1 VRCNVIRRAIVR
13 VFPAQSRRADFNEEG
28 RMERDIYDEDHEAFR
43 DVVKEFIKRYVT
55 NEARERWDAAGEV
68 DRETM
73 RAAGESGLIGLS
85 VPEEFGGAGMLQDYR
100 FRAIVNEEV
109 IAAGAGSLAGAFG
122 IQDDLAIP
130 YLVHMGTQEQKEK
143 WLPGMAT
150 GEILGALAMSEPG
163 AGSDLRGIKTTA
175 KRVEGGYIVNGAKTF
190 ISSGKTADVIV
201 TFVKT
206 GEGNK
211 ADAFS
216 LLLIENGMDGFDHG
230 KKLHKM
236 GFQGHD
242 TAELSFSDVFVPE
255 ENLISGKEGQGFIQ
269 LMMNLPLERLSI
281 GIAGAA
287 AAEAA
292 LKWTLA
298 YTKDREAFGER
309 IIDFQNT
316 RFKLAE
322 VATTVDALWAY
333 MDRALLAYKDGKLS
347 AVEAAKVKFWATE
360 REWDVIDVC
369 VQLHGGYGYITEYP
383 IARAFLDARVHRIYG
398 GTNEIMR
405 EIVGRE
411 LAKH

>member
-1 VRCNVIRRAIVR
+1 
-13 VFPAQSRRADFNEEG
+13 
-28 RMERDIYDEDHEAFR
+28 MERDIYEEDHEAFR
-43 DVVKEFIKRYVT
+43 DLVKDFVKRHVT
-55 NEARERWDAAGEV
+55 NATIEKWDADGEV
-68 DRETM
+68 DRATM
-73 RAAGESGLIGLS
+73 LAAGEAGIIGLS

-100 FRAIVNEEV
+100 FRAVVNEEV
-109 IAAGAGSLAGAFG
+109 IAVGAGSLAGAFG

-143 WLPGMAT
+143 WLPRMAT
-150 GEILGALAMSEPG
+150 GEVVGALAMTEPG

-175 KRVEGGYIVNGAKTF
+175 KKVDGGYIVNGAKTF
-190 ISSGKTADVIV
+190 ISSGATADLVV

-206 GEGNK
+206 GEGNRP
-211 ADAFS
+211 DAFS
-216 LLLIENGMDGFDHG
+216 LVLIENGMEGFDHG

-255 ENLISGKEGQGFIQ
+255 ENLIGGKEGMGFIQ

-281 GIAGAA
+281 GVAGAA
-287 AAEAA
+287 AAQAA
-292 LKWTLA
+292 LTWTIA

-316 RFKLAE
+316 RFKIADM
-322 VATTVDALWAY
+322 ATTVDALWAY
-333 MDRALLAYKDGKLS
+333 IDRALLAYKEGKLTPE
-347 AVEAAKVKFWATE
+347 EAAKVKFWATE
-360 REWDVIDVC
+360 REWEVLDTG

-398 GTNEIMR
+398 GTNEIMS
-405 EIVGRE
+405 EIVGRQI
-411 LAKH
+411 AGKR

>member
-1 VRCNVIRRAIVR
+1 
-13 VFPAQSRRADFNEEG
+13 
-28 RMERDIYDEDHEAFR
+28 MERDIYEEDHEAFR
-43 DVVKEFIKRYVT
+43 DLVKDFVKRHVT
-55 NEARERWDAAGEV
+55 GAAIEKWDADGEV
-68 DRETM
+68 DRATLL
-73 RAAGESGLIGLS
+73 AAGEAGIIGLS

-100 FRAIVNEEV
+100 FRAIVNEE
-109 IAAGAGSLAGAFG
+109 IIGAGAGSLAGAFG

-143 WLPGMAT
+143 WLPRMAT
-150 GEILGALAMSEPG
+150 GEVIGALAMTEPG

-175 KRVEGGYIVNGAKTF
+175 KKADGGYIVNGAKTF
-190 ISSGKTADVIV
+190 ISSGKTADLVV

-206 GEGNK
+206 GEGNRP
-211 ADAFS
+211 DAFS
-216 LLLIENGMDGFDHG
+216 LVLIENGMEGFDHG

-242 TAELSFSDVFVPE
+242 TAELSFTDVFVPE
-255 ENLISGKEGQGFIQ
+255 ENLIGGKEGLGFIQ

-281 GIAGAA
+281 GVAGAA
-287 AAEAA
+287 AAQAA
-292 LKWTLA
+292 LDWTVS

-316 RFKLAE
+316 RFKIADM
-322 VATTVDALWAY
+322 ATTVDALWAFI
-333 MDRALLAYKDGKLS
+333 DRALLAYKNGKLT
-347 AVEAAKVKFWATE
+347 AEEAAKVKFWATE
-360 REWDVIDVC
+360 REWEVLDTG

-405 EIVGRE
+405 EIVGRQI
-411 LAKH
+411 AGKR

>member
-1 VRCNVIRRAIVR
+1 MDR
-13 VFPAQSRRADFNEEG
+13 E
-28 RMERDIYDEDHEAFR
+28 IYDEDHEAFR
-43 DVVKEFIKRYVT
+43 EVVKEFVKRYAT
-55 NEARERWDAAGEV
+55 SEARAKWDEDGEI
-68 DRETM
+68 DRATM
-73 RAAGESGLIGLS
+73 LAAGESGLIGLS

-100 FRAIVNEEV
+100 FRTIVNEEV
-109 IAAGAGSLAGAFG
+109 IGAGAGSLAGAFG
-122 IQDDLAIP
+122 IQDDLAVP
-130 YLVHMGTQEQKEK
+130 YIVHMGTQEQKEK
-143 WLPGMAT
+143 WLPRMAT
-150 GEILGALAMSEPG
+150 GEILGALAMTEPG

-175 KRVEGGYIVNGAKTF
+175 KKVEGGYLVNGAKTF

-333 MDRALLAYKDGKLS
+333 MDRAMLAYKDGKLS

-405 EIVGRE
+405 EIVGRQI
-411 LAKH
+411 AGKR

>member
-1 VRCNVIRRAIVR
+1 
-13 VFPAQSRRADFNEEG
+13 
-28 RMERDIYDEDHEAFR
+28 MERDIYEEDHEAFR
-43 DVVKEFIKRYVT
+43 DLVKDFVKRNVT
-55 NEARERWDAAGEV
+55 NATIEKWDADGEV
-68 DRETM
+68 DRATM
-73 RAAGESGLIGLS
+73 LAAGEAGIIGLS

-100 FRAIVNEEV
+100 FRAVVNEEV

-143 WLPGMAT
+143 WLPRMAT
-150 GEILGALAMSEPG
+150 GEVVGALAMTEPG

-175 KRVEGGYIVNGAKTF
+175 RKVDGGYIVNGAKTF
-190 ISSGKTADVIV
+190 ISSGATADLVV

-206 GEGNK
+206 GEGNRP
-211 ADAFS
+211 DAFS
-216 LLLIENGMDGFDHG
+216 LVLIENGMEGFDHG

-255 ENLISGKEGQGFIQ
+255 ENLIGGVEGKGFVQ

-281 GIAGAA
+281 GVAGAA
-287 AAEAA
+287 AAQAA
-292 LKWTLA
+292 LDWTIA

-316 RFKLAE
+316 RFKIADM
-322 VATTVDALWAY
+322 ATTVDALWAY
-333 MDRALLAYKDGKLS
+333 IDRALLAYSKGTLS
-347 AVEAAKVKFWATE
+347 AEEAAKVKFWATE
-360 REWDVIDVC
+360 REWEVLDTG

-405 EIVGRE
+405 EIVGRQI
-411 LAKH
+411 AGKR

>member
-1 VRCNVIRRAIVR
+1 
-13 VFPAQSRRADFNEEG
+13 
-28 RMERDIYDEDHEAFR
+28 MERDIYDEDHEAFR
-43 DVVKEFIKRYVT
+43 DVVKEFVKRYAT
-55 NEARERWDAAGEV
+55 NEARERWDAEGEI
-68 DRETM
+68 DRATM
-73 RAAGESGLIGLS
+73 LAAGESGLIGLS

-100 FRAIVNEEV
+100 FRTIVNEEV
-109 IAAGAGSLAGAFG
+109 IGAGAGSLAGAFG
-122 IQDDLAIP
+122 IQDDLAVP
-130 YLVHMGTQEQKEK
+130 YIVHMGTQEQKEK

-175 KRVEGGYIVNGAKTF
+175 KRVEGGYLVNGAKTF

-206 GEGNK
+206 GEGNRP
-211 ADAFS
+211 DAFS
-216 LLLIENGMDGFDHG
+216 LLLIENGMEGFDHG

-236 GFQGHD
+236 GSHGHD
-242 TAELSFSDVFVPE
+242 TAELSFSDVFVPA

-281 GIAGAA
+281 GIAAA
-287 AAEAA
+287 SASQAA
-292 LKWTLA
+292 LAWTVD
-298 YTKDREAFGER
+298 YTKSREAFGER

-316 RFKLAE
+316 RFKLAD
-322 VATTVDALWAY
+322 VATTVDVMWAFL
-333 MDRALLAYKDGKLS
+333 DRALLAYKDGKLT
-347 AVEAAKVKFWATE
+347 AEEAAKVKFWTTD
-360 REWDVIDVC
+360 REWEILDTC

-405 EIVGRE
+405 EIVGRQI
-411 LAKH
+411 AGKR